1 MVCIQTGKRIGA
13 GGSARDVDFSA
24 LIVHILTAMKREM
37 QRLKKLR
44 NIGIAAHI
52 DAGKTTVTERIL
64 YYTGKTYK
72 IGEVHEGTAT
82 MDYLPQEQERGI
94 TITSAVTTCYWDE
107 HEIQIID
114 TPGHVDF
121 TIEVERSLRVLDG
134 VVAVFSGVEGVE
146 PQSETVWHQAD
157 KFRVPRLAFINKLDR
172 IGSDFFHVLDM
183 MVEKLGANPVPLQIP
198 LGRED
203 DFYGVV
209 DLITMKAIVWDE
221 EDLGATLHYI
231 AVPEEVKETVRS
243 YREKLFEKLSLLDD
257 SFMELYLDGKDIEE
271 QTIRDAIRKATVE
284 LKCVPVI
291 CGAAL
296 RNKGI
301 QPLLDAIVWY
311 LPSPLDV
318 PPTEGRDPVTGEK
331 AYREADPDED
341 LCALAFKVV
350 VTEGRKLVYIRI
362 YSGSL
367 KVGDDIYN
375 VNLQKKEKV
384 SRVYKIHANHR
395 ERMDEARTGDI
406 VGIVG
411 LKETSTGHTL
421 TKTKPILLEP
431 IELYQPVISMAVEPK
446 KNADQEKLLLA
457 LQRVAEEDPT
467 FVVKTDESSFQT
479 VVSGMGELHLDVV
492 MRRIKE
498 EFGVEVLVGK
508 PQVVYK
514 ESIERA
520 AMVEQLFEKVI
531 NGTLYRGSVTLTLA
545 PNGRGKGIMII
556 PDILKKEPEFPYIT
570 AIEEG
575 VTEGSQMGVIRGFP
589 LTDVQ
594 VTVHN
599 ASFNNPDFAR
609 LTLKMAAYDGF
620 KKACLDAGPILLV
633 PLMSL
638 TVTTPNEFL
647 GEIIA
652 DLHMR
657 KCQINNV
664 QPQDKITIV
673 EADAPLTRMFG
684 YSTDIRSL
692 SQGRASFTMFF
703 SHYDKVE
710 SE

>member
-1 MVCIQTGKRIGA
+1 
-13 GGSARDVDFSA
+13 
-24 LIVHILTAMKREM
+24 MKREL
-37 QRLKKLR
+37 QRLNRLR

-52 DAGKTTVTERIL
+52 DAGKTTVTERML

-82 MDYLPQEQERGI
+82 MDYLPQEQDRGI
-94 TITSAVTTCYWDE
+94 TITSAVTTCYWQD

-134 VVAVFSGVEGVE
+134 MVAVFSGVEGVE

-157 KFRVPRLAFINKLDR
+157 KYKVPRLAFINKLDR
-172 IGSDFFHVLDM
+172 IGADFFHVLDM
-183 MVEKLGANPVPLQIP
+183 MKEKLGANPLPLQIP
-198 LGRED
+198 LGKED

-209 DLITMKAIVWDE
+209 DLITLKGLAWDE
-221 EDLGATLHYI
+221 EDLGATIHQ
-231 AVPEEVKETVRS
+231 VPINEETKRTAQAH
-243 YREKLFEKLSLLDD
+243 REKLFEKLSLIDD
-257 SFMELYLDGKDIEE
+257 TFMELYLEGKEIDERLIHD
-271 QTIRDAIRKATVE
+271 TIRKGAIS

-301 QPLLDAIVWY
+301 QPLLDAIVAY

-318 PPTEGRDPVTGEK
+318 PPAEGRDPATGGP
-331 AYREADPDED
+331 AFRAADPDED

-350 VTEGRKLVYIRI
+350 VAEGRKLVYIRI

-367 KVGDDIYN
+367 KVGDDVYN

-384 SRVYKIHANHR
+384 SRVYKIHANR
-395 ERMDEARTGDI
+395 RDRVSEARAGDI

-421 TKTKPILLEP
+421 TNTKPILLEP
-431 IELYQPVISMAVEPK
+431 IELYQPVISMAVEPR

-467 FVVKTDESSFQT
+467 FIVRTDEDSFQT

-492 MRRIKE
+492 MRRVKDD
-498 EFGVEVLVGK
+498 FGVEVLVGK

-520 AMVEQLFEKVI
+520 ATVDQAFEKVI
-531 NGTLYRGSVTLTLA
+531 NGTLYRGSVTLSVS
-545 PNGRGKGIMII
+545 PNGRGKGIAVV
-556 PDILKKEPEFPYIT
+556 PDILKQQPEFPHVS

-575 VTEGSQMGVIRGFP
+575 VTEASQMGLLKGFP

-594 VTVHN
+594 VAIHS

-609 LTLKMAAYDGF
+609 LTLKMAAYEGLR
-620 KKACLDAGPILLV
+620 KACAEAGPVLLV

-652 DLHMR
+652 DLHTR
-657 KCQINNV
+657 KCLIQNV
-664 QPQDKITIV
+664 LSQDRITIV
-673 EADAPLTRMFG
+673 EAKAPLTSMFG

-710 SE
+710 NE